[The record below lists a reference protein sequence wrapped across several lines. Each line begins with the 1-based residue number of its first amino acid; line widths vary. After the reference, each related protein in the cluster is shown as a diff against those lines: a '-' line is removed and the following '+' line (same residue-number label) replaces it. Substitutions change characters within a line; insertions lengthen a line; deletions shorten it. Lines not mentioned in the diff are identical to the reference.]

1 MDSLGDHALTC
12 ASAGLYR
19 RHNRVRD
26 TVFHLAREAGW
37 APELEVALPALTERP
52 ADILCRA
59 TFGKP
64 LAIDVTVSHP
74 LRLSSTL
81 ATRGEVAAAAE
92 AAENR
97 KRAASQ
103 AACEQAGWGFRPA
116 AFETTGGLGPGA
128 SHTIRQLS
136 RYLSMRRGTS
146 AGEVSITISRAVSLA
161 LAKGRGE
168 MLAASSPNCC

>member
-19 RHNRVRD
+19 CHNRVRD
-26 TVFHLAREAGW
+26 TLFHLAQKAGW
-37 APELEVALPALTERP
+37 APELEVSLPALPERP

-64 LAIDVTVSHP
+64 LAIDVSITHP
-74 LRLSSTL
+74 LRLSSNT

-92 AAENR
+92 ASEKR

-103 AACEQAGWGFRPA
+103 AACENAGWGFRPA

-136 RYLSMRRGTS
+136 RYLSMRRGIS
-146 AGEVSITISRAVSLA
+146 AGDVGTSIPRAISLA

-168 MLAASSPNCC
+168 MLAASSPHC